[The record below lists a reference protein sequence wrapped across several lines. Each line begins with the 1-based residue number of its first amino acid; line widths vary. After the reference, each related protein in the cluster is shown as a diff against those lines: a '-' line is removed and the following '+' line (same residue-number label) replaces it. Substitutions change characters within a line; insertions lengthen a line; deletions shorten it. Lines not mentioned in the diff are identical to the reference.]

1 MGENGEE
8 AEPEKALPRPKQ
20 NRVRRIPSNAA
31 VEVSKIPVQE
41 ERNG

>member
-1 MGENGEE
+1 MRENEEE
-8 AEPEKALPRPKQ
+8 AEPDKALPWPRQ
-20 NRVRRIPSNAA
+20 NRVRRIPANVA